1 MYRLIAT
8 SLAVLILVACEP
20 RDRTPG
26 TWLSGELVTTQITDW
41 SFTNDY
47 QEVFIETKPWYGIP
61 FSVTVV
67 MTTVNGKIYSP
78 SIYSEPAEFPGNKYW
93 NKVIAANPK
102 VRVQIGDHLYPR
114 QARLVTDATEFET
127 AFEAL
132 AVKYPFWRAAKD
144 NHEKRPAFVLICMDE
159 IKADI

>member
-47 QEVFIETKPWYGIP
+47 QEVFI
-61 FSVTVV
+61 
-67 MTTVNGKIYSP
+67 
-78 SIYSEPAEFPGNKYW
+78 
-93 NKVIAANPK
+93 
-102 VRVQIGDHLYPR
+102 
-114 QARLVTDATEFET
+114 
-127 AFEAL
+127 
-132 AVKYPFWRAAKD
+132 
-144 NHEKRPAFVLICMDE
+144 
-159 IKADI
+159 